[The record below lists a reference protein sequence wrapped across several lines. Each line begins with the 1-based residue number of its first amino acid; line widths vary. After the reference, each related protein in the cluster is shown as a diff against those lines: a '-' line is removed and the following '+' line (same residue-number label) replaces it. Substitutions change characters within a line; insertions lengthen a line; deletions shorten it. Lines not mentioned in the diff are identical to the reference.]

1 MCNIQLNWMGNI
13 KYFKNLYFCVRYTPL
28 DYALMGEHHDVAQ
41 YMIEQG
47 ALSIT
52 GIQDIAAT
60 KIQVRIK
67 AFVL

>member
-1 MCNIQLNWMGNI
+1 
-13 KYFKNLYFCVRYTPL
+13 
-28 DYALMGEHHDVAQ
+28 MGEHHDVAQ

-60 KIQVRIK
+60 KIQVH
-67 AFVL
+67 VLSIWKYMLMML